1 VPKIPTGNPNG
12 RPKGAEGA
20 SRRELRHLLNEWY
33 PDWHPALQL
42 ATLAQD
48 PESSKELQASCAKEV
63 LQYICPK
70 LRSIDHTSED
80 GSGLQITIV
89 DATKRPE

>member
-1 VPKIPTGNPNG
+1 MPGG
-12 RPKGAEGA
+12 RPKGTEGTA
-20 SRRELRHLLNEWY
+20 RREIRRLLADKHPN
-33 PDWHPALQL
+33 WHPALQL
-42 ATLAQD
+42 AEIAQD